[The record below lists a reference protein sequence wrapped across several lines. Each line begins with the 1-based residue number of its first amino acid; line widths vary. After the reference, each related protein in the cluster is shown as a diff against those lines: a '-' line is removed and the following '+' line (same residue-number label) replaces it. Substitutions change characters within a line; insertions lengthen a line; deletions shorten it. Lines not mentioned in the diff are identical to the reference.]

1 MAVRTRIQPLSQS
14 LSILVRDSLS
24 PAARSKVAADFAR
37 EKLREAQAQNARVL
51 GREPEFQQFV
61 DGSAG
66 KALDLVNPDRGRIV
80 FEFDIAQDIVPV
92 ILAELER
99 VSPELSGDYRKSHL
113 VFADGRQVLA
123 GESVPAAE
131 EYVFLNPV
139 AYARKIELGAMKM
152 RVPGTDRVYQ
162 QAQRAAASRFGNI
175 ARIRF
180 TYRSPIGTAQSGKA
194 GRASRVPAL
203 SVVMR

>member
-14 LSILVRDSLS
+14 LSIIVRDSLS

-37 EKLREAQAQNARVL
+37 DQLRQAQAQNARVL
-51 GREPEFQQFV
+51 GRDPEFQQFV

-66 KALDLVNPDRGRIV
+66 KPLEQVNPDRGRIV
-80 FEFDIAQDIVPV
+80 FVFDIAQDIVPA

-99 VSPELSGDYRKSHL
+99 FSPVLSGAYKRSHM
-113 VFADGRQVLA
+113 VFADGRQVLP
-123 GESVPAAE
+123 GEPVPAAA
-131 EYVFLNPV
+131 EYVFLNPLP
-139 AYARKIELGAMKM
+139 YSRKIELGAMKM

-175 ARIRF
+175 ANIRF
-180 TYRSPIGTAQSGKA
+180 SYRSPIGTAQSGKA
-194 GRASRVPAL
+194 GRASRVPAIV
-203 SVVMR
+203 VVMR